1 MGGAVNFTKSVET
14 SDLKLFGTLEAA
26 QAHELTLLFGILHD
40 DTAAFG
46 VNDIALKI
54 LENKDKVIDIL
65 TTTERSR
72 PQRRKINGATRKKKE
87 KKPLPETPPLA

>member
-1 MGGAVNFTKSVET
+1 MEDGVNFTKSIET

-26 QAHELTLLFGILHD
+26 QAHELSLLFGNYAD
-40 DTAAFG
+40 DTTAFG
-46 VNDIALKI
+46 VEQIALKI
-54 LENKDKVIDIL
+54 LENKEKVIDIL

-72 PQRRKINGATRKKKE
+72 PHRRKINGATRKKKE